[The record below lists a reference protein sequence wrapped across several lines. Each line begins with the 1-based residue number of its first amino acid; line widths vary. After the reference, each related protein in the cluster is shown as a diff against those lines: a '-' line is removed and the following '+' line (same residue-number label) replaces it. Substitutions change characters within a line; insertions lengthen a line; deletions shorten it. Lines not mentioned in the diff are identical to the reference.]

1 MSIFRKFAAGVATV
15 ALGAM
20 MTGTAVAANGG
31 WYDSQRHYN
40 VYSTYG
46 GVVSGQYFMPPTY
59 VDRLDMATSVYATVT
74 AYDQSNEEQV
84 RLCYTEPYGT
94 RIVACTLYEKINGV
108 LPIEGIGR
116 FQVVGANEEQIN
128 GGIYNNVSAKGSF
141 TIQHMFPKGPSRPLI
156 SDGGVDSLVVSY

>member
-20 MTGTAVAANGG
+20 MAGTAVAAGG
-31 WYDSQRHYN
+31 SWDGEQMHYN
-40 VYSTYG
+40 VYSTYDE
-46 GVVSGQYFMPPTY
+46 VVSSQFFMPPPR
-59 VDRLDMATSVYATVT
+59 VDRFDMATSVYATVT
-74 AYDQSNEEQV
+74 AYDQSNTEMV

-94 RIVACTLYEKINGV
+94 KIVACTLYEKINGRAY
-108 LPIEGIGR
+108 IEGIGR
-116 FQVVGANEEQIN
+116 FQVVGANEEEIN
-128 GGIYNNVSAKGSF
+128 GGLYNNVSAKGSF